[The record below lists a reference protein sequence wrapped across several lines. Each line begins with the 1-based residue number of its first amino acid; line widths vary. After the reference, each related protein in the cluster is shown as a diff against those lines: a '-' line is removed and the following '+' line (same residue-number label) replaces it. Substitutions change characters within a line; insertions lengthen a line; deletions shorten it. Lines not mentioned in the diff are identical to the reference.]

1 MSFQFFD
8 HSKDVKAGSHAI
20 LSASKSG
27 WTNASKKKDDWIFSY
42 INSYYATEIGTHLH
56 ELAKDLIESKI
67 KVTKNEARKMIMLH
81 LLKSGIPRS
90 LIDTDRYVSNFVA
103 YVNDA
108 IGFDMTP
115 EVVLKY
121 SDNAFGTAD
130 AIRFNEK
137 KMHLRIH
144 DYKSGVTEPHLRQL
158 EVYAAYF
165 CLEYKIKPKDIEMEL
180 RIYWQDD
187 IITGLPTASDIVPI
201 MDTAISLNKYLNSLK
216 GE

>member
-1 MSFQFFD
+1 MSFQFYD
-8 HSKDVKAGSHAI
+8 HSKDVPSGAHAI
-20 LSASKSG
+20 LSPSHSA
-27 WTNASKKKDDWIFSY
+27 WTNYSSQEQLFNLVCSK
-42 INSYYATEIGTHLH
+42 YAQEIGTLLH
-56 ELAKDLIESKI
+56 KLAETAIKYKVKI
-67 KVTKNEARKMIMLH
+67 PKVAARPII
-81 LLKSGIPRS
+81 LLWLLANSIPRGI
-90 LIDTDRYVSNFVA
+90 IDVDKYISNFCA

-108 IGFDMTP
+108 IGFDMKP

-144 DYKSGVTEPHLRQL
+144 DYKSGITKPCLRQL

-165 CLEYKIKPKDIEMEL
+165 CMEYRIKPKDLKIEL
-180 RIYWQDD
+180 RIYWQDEV
-187 IITGLPTASDIVPI
+187 IVGEPTAADIVPLI
-201 MDTAISLNKYLNSLK
+201 DKIISSDNFVNSLK

>member
-1 MSFQFFD
+1 MSFHFYD
-8 HSKDVKAGSHAI
+8 HSKDVPSGSHAI
-20 LSASKSG
+20 LSPSKSS
-27 WTNASKKKDDWIFSY
+27 WTNYEDPSRLFDLVCAS
-42 INSYYATEIGTHLH
+42 YAQEIGTLLH
-56 ELAKDLIESKI
+56 QLAATAIKYKVKVPKI
-67 KVTKNEARKMIMLH
+67 AARPMI
-81 LLKSGIPRS
+81 LLWLLANGIPRS
-90 LIDTDRYVSNFVA
+90 IINVDKYVTNFVT

-108 IGFDMTP
+108 IGFDMDP

-144 DYKSGVTEPHLRQL
+144 DYKSGITKPCLRQL

-165 CLEYKIKPKDIEMEL
+165 CMEYHIKPKDIKIEL
-180 RIYWQDD
+180 RIYWQDE
-187 IITGLPTASDIVPI
+187 IIVGEPTAADIVPLI
-201 MDTAISLNKYLNSLK
+201 DKIISSDKFINSLK

>member
-1 MSFQFFD
+1 MSFHFYD
-8 HSKDVKAGSHAI
+8 HSKDVPSGSHAI
-20 LSASKSG
+20 LSPSKSS
-27 WTNASKKKDDWIFSY
+27 WTNYEDPSRLFDLVCASYSQ
-42 INSYYATEIGTHLH
+42 EIGTLLH
-56 ELAKDLIESKI
+56 QLAATAIKYKVKVPKI
-67 KVTKNEARKMIMLH
+67 AARPMI
-81 LLKSGIPRS
+81 LLWLLANGIPRS
-90 LIDTDRYVSNFVA
+90 IINVDKYITNFVT

-108 IGFDMTP
+108 IGFDMDP

-144 DYKSGVTEPHLRQL
+144 DYKSGITKPCLRQL

-165 CLEYKIKPKDIEMEL
+165 CMEYHIKPKDIKIEL
-180 RIYWQDD
+180 RIYWQDE
-187 IITGLPTASDIVPI
+187 IIVGEPTAADIVPLI
-201 MDTAISLNKYLNSLK
+201 DKIISSDKFINSLK